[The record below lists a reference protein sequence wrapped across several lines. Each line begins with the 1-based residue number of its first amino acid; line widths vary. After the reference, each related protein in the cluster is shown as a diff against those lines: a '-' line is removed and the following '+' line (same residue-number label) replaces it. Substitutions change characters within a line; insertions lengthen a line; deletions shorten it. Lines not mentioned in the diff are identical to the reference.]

1 MRSGMGSAGTDKGW
15 EAKERDNMAEVWVLC
30 AAYLIDRVVG
40 DPRSLPHPVVIIG
53 WWITR
58 LERVIRAVV
67 KRESHLKLAGILFPL
82 LIVSGS
88 YAAVWLI
95 LWVAALVHP
104 LLAWVVGAWLISTT
118 IATKGLADAG
128 LEIARHLLANDLAA
142 ARRSLSM
149 VVGRDTDQ
157 LDEPEICRGAVET
170 VAENIVDAIV
180 SPLIYAALG
189 GAPLAMAYRAANTL
203 DSMVGYKNE
212 KYKNL
217 GWASA
222 RFDDV
227 MNYIP
232 ARLTALLLVMA
243 SWLQRLDWR
252 QCWAMIKRDAHL
264 HPSPN
269 SGLPEAGVA
278 GALGVQLGGLNYYQ
292 GVPSNRA
299 RLGDPHRPLAAA
311 DITATIRLMY
321 LTSLL
326 CLLLCLGI
334 AAALALV

>member
-1 MRSGMGSAGTDKGW
+1 MK
-15 EAKERDNMAEVWVLC
+15 EAWILC

-40 DPRSLPHPVVIIG
+40 DPRGLPHPVVIIG

-58 LERVIRAVV
+58 LERVVRLLV
-67 KRESHLKLAGILFPL
+67 KREEHLKIAGLVFPL
-82 LIVSGS
+82 FIVTGS

-95 LWVAALVHP
+95 VWGAALISP
-104 LLAWVVGAWLISTT
+104 WLSFALSAWLISTT
-118 IATKGLADAG
+118 IAAKGLADAG
-128 LEIARHLLANDLAA
+128 MEIVRHLAAGDLVQ

-149 VVGRDTDQ
+149 VVGRDTDR
-157 LDEPEICRGAVET
+157 LDESEICRGAVET

-180 SPLIYAALG
+180 SPLIYAAIG

-212 KYKNL
+212 KYLHL

-227 MNYIP
+227 LNYIP
-232 ARLTALLLVMA
+232 ARLTALLLVAA
-243 SWLQRLDWR
+243 SWLQRLDWQ
-252 QCWAMIKRDAHL
+252 QCWTMIRRDAHL

-278 GALGVQLGGLNYYQ
+278 GALGVQLGGLNTYQ

-299 RLGDPHRPLAAA
+299 KLGNPHRPLRAG
-311 DITATIRLMY
+311 DIKSTVSLMY
-321 LTSLL
+321 VVSLM
-326 CLLLCLGI
+326 CLGVCLTI
-334 AAALALV
+334 AAVIAQL

>member
-1 MRSGMGSAGTDKGW
+1 MT
-15 EAKERDNMAEVWVLC
+15 EVWILC

-40 DPRSLPHPVVIIG
+40 DPRSLPHPVIIMG

-58 LERVIRAVV
+58 LERVIRSLV
-67 KRESHLKLAGILFPL
+67 KEESHLKLAGVLFPL
-82 LIVSGS
+82 VIVGGS
-88 YAAVWLI
+88 YLVVWLL
-95 LWVAALVHP
+95 LWGATFIHP
-104 LLAWVVGAWLISTT
+104 VLAWILGAWLISTT

-128 LEIARHLLANDLAA
+128 MEIARHLVAGEMEA

-149 VVGRDTDQ
+149 VVGRDTER
-157 LDEPEICRGAVET
+157 LDEPEVCRGAVET

-180 SPLIYAALG
+180 SPLIYAAIG

-212 KYKNL
+212 KYLNL

-227 MNYIP
+227 LNYIP
-232 ARLTALLLVMA
+232 ARLTALLLVAA
-243 SWLQRLDWR
+243 SWLQRLDWK

-292 GVPSNRA
+292 GVASNRA
-299 RLGDPHRPLAAA
+299 KMGDAKRPLQAS
-311 DITATIRLMY
+311 DIVATIRLMY
-321 LTSLL
+321 LVSLL
-326 CLLLCLGI
+326 CLLVSVMISILL
-334 AAALALV
+334 

>member
-1 MRSGMGSAGTDKGW
+1 MT
-15 EAKERDNMAEVWVLC
+15 EVWILC

-40 DPRSLPHPVVIIG
+40 DPRSLPHPVVIMG

-58 LERVIRAVV
+58 LERVIRSVV
-67 KRESHLKLAGILFPL
+67 KEESQLKLVGVLFPL
-82 LIVSGS
+82 VIVCGS
-88 YAAVWLI
+88 YAVVWLL
-95 LWVAALVHP
+95 LWGVSFIHP
-104 LLAWVVGAWLISTT
+104 AISWVLGAWLISTT

-128 LEIARHLLANDLAA
+128 MEIARHLVAGDMEA

-149 VVGRDTDQ
+149 VVGRDTER
-157 LDEPEICRGAVET
+157 LDESEVCRGAVET

-180 SPLIYAALG
+180 SPLIYAAIG

-203 DSMVGYKNE
+203 DSMVGYKNK
-212 KYKNL
+212 KYNNL

-227 MNYIP
+227 LNYIP
-232 ARLTALLLVMA
+232 ARLTALLLVAA
-243 SWLQRLDWR
+243 SWLQRLDWK
-252 QCWAMIKRDAHL
+252 QCWAMIRRDAHL

-292 GVPSNRA
+292 GVASNRA
-299 RLGDPHRPLAAA
+299 KMGDAKRPLQAS
-311 DITATIRLMY
+311 DIVATIRLMY
-321 LTSLL
+321 LVSLL
-326 CLLLCLGI
+326 CLLVSVMI
-334 AAALALV
+334 AIFL

>member
-1 MRSGMGSAGTDKGW
+1 MN
-15 EAKERDNMAEVWVLC
+15 EALIVG

-40 DPRSLPHPVVIIG
+40 DPRGLTHPVVIIG
-53 WWITR
+53 WWISR
-58 LERVIRAVV
+58 LEGVIRALV
-67 KRESHLKLAGILFPL
+67 KKEEHLKIAGLLFPL

-88 YAAVWLI
+88 YMVVWLI
-95 LWVAALVHP
+95 VWAAASIHP
-104 LLAWVVGAWLISTT
+104 VLAWVLSAWLISTT

-128 LEIARHLLANDLAA
+128 LTIAKHLVAGDWTQ

-149 VVGRDTDQ
+149 VVGRDTEH
-157 LDEPEICRGAVET
+157 LDESEICRGAVET

-180 SPLIYAALG
+180 SPLIYAAIG

-227 MNYIP
+227 LNYIP
-232 ARLTALLLVMA
+232 ARFTALLLVIA
-243 SWLQRLDWR
+243 SKLQQLDWE
-252 QCWAMIKRDAHL
+252 QCWTIIRRDAHL

-278 GALGVQLGGLNYYQ
+278 GALGVQLGGLNFYQ
-292 GVPSNRA
+292 GIPSDRA
-299 RLGDPHRPLAAA
+299 RMGDSHRPLHAG
-311 DITATIRLMY
+311 DIQSTVRLMY
-321 LTSLL
+321 LVSLL
-326 CLLLCLGI
+326 CLIVCLAI
-334 AAALALV
+334 AVMVG

>member
-1 MRSGMGSAGTDKGW
+1 MT
-15 EAKERDNMAEVWVLC
+15 EVWILC
-30 AAYLIDRVVG
+30 AAYLIDRVIG
-40 DPRSLPHPVVIIG
+40 DPRSLPHPVIIMG

-58 LERVIRAVV
+58 LERVIRSLV
-67 KRESHLKLAGILFPL
+67 KEESHLKLAGVLFPL
-82 LIVSGS
+82 VIVGGS
-88 YAAVWLI
+88 YAVVWLL
-95 LWVAALVHP
+95 LWGAAFIHP
-104 LLAWVVGAWLISTT
+104 VLAWILGAWLISTT

-128 LEIARHLLANDLAA
+128 MEIARHLAAGDMEA

-149 VVGRDTDQ
+149 VVGRDTER
-157 LDEPEICRGAVET
+157 LDEPEVCRGAVET

-180 SPLIYAALG
+180 SPLIYAAIG

-212 KYKNL
+212 RYLNL

-227 MNYIP
+227 LNYIP
-232 ARLTALLLVMA
+232 ARLTALLLVAA
-243 SWLQRLDWR
+243 SWLQRLDGKR
-252 QCWAMIKRDAHL
+252 CWAMIRRDAHL

-292 GVPSNRA
+292 GVASNRA
-299 RLGDPHRPLAAA
+299 KMGDAKRLLQAS
-311 DITATIRLMY
+311 DIVATIRLMY
-321 LTSLL
+321 LVSLL
-326 CLLLCLGI
+326 CLLVSVMISILL
-334 AAALALV
+334 

>member
-1 MRSGMGSAGTDKGW
+1 MT
-15 EAKERDNMAEVWVLC
+15 EVWVLC

-40 DPRSLPHPVVIIG
+40 DPRSLPHPVIIMG

-58 LERVIRAVV
+58 LELVIRSLF
-67 KRESHLKLAGILFPL
+67 KEESHLKLAGVLFPVV
-82 LIVSGS
+82 IVGGS
-88 YAAVWLI
+88 YAVVWLI
-95 LWVAALVHP
+95 LWGATFIHP
-104 LLAWVVGAWLISTT
+104 VLAWILGAWLISTT

-128 LEIARHLLANDLAA
+128 MEIARHLVAGDMEA

-149 VVGRDTDQ
+149 VVGRDTEQ
-157 LDEPEICRGAVET
+157 LDEPEVCRGAVET

-180 SPLIYAALG
+180 SPLIFAAIG

-212 KYKNL
+212 KYLNL

-227 MNYIP
+227 LNYIP
-232 ARLTALLLVMA
+232 ARLTALLLVAA
-243 SWLQRLDWR
+243 SWLQRLDGK
-252 QCWAMIKRDAHL
+252 QCWAMIRRDAHL

-292 GVPSNRA
+292 GVASNRA
-299 RLGDPHRPLAAA
+299 KMGDAKRPLQAS
-311 DITATIRLMY
+311 DIVATIRLMY
-321 LTSLL
+321 LVSLL
-326 CLLLCLGI
+326 CLLVSVMISILL
-334 AAALALV
+334 

>member
-1 MRSGMGSAGTDKGW
+1 MTEIW
-15 EAKERDNMAEVWVLC
+15 ILC

-40 DPRSLPHPVVIIG
+40 DPRSLPHPVVIMG

-67 KRESHLKLAGILFPL
+67 KRESHLKIAGILFPL

-88 YAAVWLI
+88 YIAVWLL
-95 LWVAALVHP
+95 LWGASFVHP
-104 LLAWVVGAWLISTT
+104 LLSWALAAWLLSTT

-128 LEIARHLLANDLAA
+128 MEIARHLLAGDMVA
-142 ARRSLSM
+142 ARHSLSM
-149 VVGRDTDQ
+149 VVGRDTEQ
-157 LDEPEICRGAVET
+157 LDEPQICRGAVET

-180 SPLIYAALG
+180 SPLFYAAIG

-212 KYKNL
+212 KYRNL

-227 MNYIP
+227 LNYIP
-232 ARLTALLLVMA
+232 ARLTAGLLIVA
-243 SWLQRLDWR
+243 SFLMRLDWK
-252 QCWAMIKRDAHL
+252 QSWAMMRRDAHL

-299 RLGDPHRPLAAA
+299 KLGDAHRPLGAQ
-311 DITATIRLMY
+311 DIKSTVHMMY
-321 LTSLL
+321 FVSLL
-326 CLLLCLGI
+326 CLGVCIAI
-334 AAALALV
+334 AAMIDSV

>member
-1 MRSGMGSAGTDKGW
+1 MT
-15 EAKERDNMAEVWVLC
+15 EVWILC

-40 DPRSLPHPVVIIG
+40 DPRSLPHPVIIMG

-58 LERVIRAVV
+58 LERVIRSVV
-67 KRESHLKLAGILFPL
+67 KEESHLKLAGVLFPL
-82 LIVSGS
+82 VIVGGS
-88 YAAVWLI
+88 YAVVWLL
-95 LWVAALVHP
+95 LWGATFIHP
-104 LLAWVVGAWLISTT
+104 VLAWILGAWLISTT

-128 LEIARHLLANDLAA
+128 MEIARHLVAGDMEA

-149 VVGRDTDQ
+149 VVGRDTER
-157 LDEPEICRGAVET
+157 LDEPEVCRGAVET

-180 SPLIYAALG
+180 SPLIFAAIG

-212 KYKNL
+212 KYRNL

-227 MNYIP
+227 LNYIP
-232 ARLTALLLVMA
+232 ARLTALLLVAA
-243 SWLQRLDWR
+243 SWLQRLDWK
-252 QCWAMIKRDAHL
+252 QSWAMIRRDAHL

-292 GVPSNRA
+292 GVASNRA
-299 RLGDPHRPLAAA
+299 KMGDAKRPLQAS
-311 DITATIRLMY
+311 DIVATIRLMY
-321 LTSLL
+321 LVSLL
-326 CLLLCLGI
+326 CLLVSVMISILL
-334 AAALALV
+334 

>member
-1 MRSGMGSAGTDKGW
+1 MT
-15 EAKERDNMAEVWVLC
+15 EVWILC

-40 DPRSLPHPVVIIG
+40 DPRSLPHPVIIMG

-58 LERVIRAVV
+58 LERVIRSLV
-67 KRESHLKLAGILFPL
+67 KEESHLKLAGVLFPL
-82 LIVSGS
+82 VIVGGS
-88 YAAVWLI
+88 YAVVWLF
-95 LWVAALVHP
+95 LWGATFIHP
-104 LLAWVVGAWLISTT
+104 VLAWILGAWLISTT

-128 LEIARHLLANDLAA
+128 MEIARHLVAGDMEA

-149 VVGRDTDQ
+149 VVGRDTEK
-157 LDEPEICRGAVET
+157 LDEPEVCRGAVET

-180 SPLIYAALG
+180 SPLIYAAIG

-212 KYKNL
+212 KYRNL

-227 MNYIP
+227 LNYIP
-232 ARLTALLLVMA
+232 ARLTALLLVAA
-243 SWLQRLDWR
+243 SWLQRLDWK
-252 QCWAMIKRDAHL
+252 QCWAMIRRDAHL

-292 GVPSNRA
+292 GVSSNRA
-299 RLGDPHRPLAAA
+299 KMGDAKRPLQAS
-311 DITATIRLMY
+311 DIVATIRLMY
-321 LTSLL
+321 LVSLL
-326 CLLLCLGI
+326 CLLVSVMISILL
-334 AAALALV
+334 

>member
-1 MRSGMGSAGTDKGW
+1 MT
-15 EAKERDNMAEVWVLC
+15 EVWILC

-40 DPRSLPHPVVIIG
+40 DPRSLPHPVIIMG

-58 LERVIRAVV
+58 LERVIRSLV
-67 KRESHLKLAGILFPL
+67 KEESHLKLAGVLFPL
-82 LIVSGS
+82 VIVGGS
-88 YAAVWLI
+88 YAVVWLLLWGVTFIHPVFAWI
-95 LWVAALVHP
+95 L
-104 LLAWVVGAWLISTT
+104 GAWLISTT

-128 LEIARHLLANDLAA
+128 MEIARHLVAGDMEVG
-142 ARRSLSM
+142 RRSLSM
-149 VVGRDTDQ
+149 VVGRDTER
-157 LDEPEICRGAVET
+157 LDEPEVCRGAVET

-180 SPLIYAALG
+180 SPLIFAAIG

-212 KYKNL
+212 KYRNL

-227 MNYIP
+227 LNYIP
-232 ARLTALLLVMA
+232 ARLTALLLVAA
-243 SWLQRLDWR
+243 SWLQRLDWK
-252 QCWAMIKRDAHL
+252 QCWAMIRRDAHL

-292 GVPSNRA
+292 GVASNRA
-299 RLGDPHRPLAAA
+299 KMGDAKRPLQAS
-311 DITATIRLMY
+311 DIVATIRLMY
-321 LTSLL
+321 LVSLL
-326 CLLLCLGI
+326 CLLVSVMISILL
-334 AAALALV
+334 

>member
-1 MRSGMGSAGTDKGW
+1 MT
-15 EAKERDNMAEVWVLC
+15 EVWILC

-40 DPRSLPHPVVIIG
+40 DPRSLPHPVIIMG

-58 LERVIRAVV
+58 LERVIRSLV
-67 KRESHLKLAGILFPL
+67 KEESHLKLAGVLFPL
-82 LIVSGS
+82 VIVCGS
-88 YAAVWLI
+88 YAVVWLL
-95 LWVAALVHP
+95 LWGVTFIHP
-104 LLAWVVGAWLISTT
+104 VLAWILGAWLISTT

-128 LEIARHLLANDLAA
+128 MEIARHLVAGDMEA

-149 VVGRDTDQ
+149 VVGRDTER
-157 LDEPEICRGAVET
+157 LDEPEVCRGAVET

-180 SPLIYAALG
+180 SPLIYAAIG

-212 KYKNL
+212 QYRNL

-227 MNYIP
+227 LNYIP
-232 ARLTALLLVMA
+232 ARLTALLLVAA
-243 SWLQRLDWR
+243 SWLQRLDWK
-252 QCWAMIKRDAHL
+252 QCWAMIRRDAHL

-292 GVPSNRA
+292 GVASNRA
-299 RLGDPHRPLAAA
+299 KMGDAKRPLQAS
-311 DITATIRLMY
+311 DIVATIRLMY
-321 LTSLL
+321 LVSLL
-326 CLLLCLGI
+326 CLLVSVMISILL
-334 AAALALV
+334 

>member
-1 MRSGMGSAGTDKGW
+1 MT
-15 EAKERDNMAEVWVLC
+15 EVWILC

-40 DPRSLPHPVVIIG
+40 DPRSLLHPVIIMG

-58 LERVIRAVV
+58 LERVIRSLV
-67 KRESHLKLAGILFPL
+67 KEESHLKLAGVLFPL
-82 LIVSGS
+82 VIVGGS
-88 YAAVWLI
+88 YAVVWLL
-95 LWVAALVHP
+95 LWGVTFIHP
-104 LLAWVVGAWLISTT
+104 VLAWILGAWLISTT

-128 LEIARHLLANDLAA
+128 MEIARHLVAGDMEA

-149 VVGRDTDQ
+149 VVGRDTER
-157 LDEPEICRGAVET
+157 LDEPEVCRGAVET

-180 SPLIYAALG
+180 SPLIFAAIG

-212 KYKNL
+212 KYRNL

-227 MNYIP
+227 LNYIP
-232 ARLTALLLVMA
+232 ARLTALLLVAA
-243 SWLQRLDWR
+243 SWLQRLDWK
-252 QCWAMIKRDAHL
+252 QCWAMIRRDAHL

-292 GVPSNRA
+292 GVASNRA
-299 RLGDPHRPLAAA
+299 KMGDAKRPLQAS
-311 DITATIRLMY
+311 DIVATIRLMY
-321 LTSLL
+321 LVSLL
-326 CLLLCLGI
+326 CLLVSVMISILL
-334 AAALALV
+334 

>member
-1 MRSGMGSAGTDKGW
+1 MT
-15 EAKERDNMAEVWVLC
+15 EVWILC

-40 DPRSLPHPVVIIG
+40 DPRSLPHPVIIMG

-58 LERVIRAVV
+58 LERVIRSLV
-67 KRESHLKLAGILFPL
+67 KEESHLKVAGVLFPL
-82 LIVSGS
+82 VIVGGS
-88 YAAVWLI
+88 YAVVWLL
-95 LWVAALVHP
+95 LWGATFIHP
-104 LLAWVVGAWLISTT
+104 VLAWILGAWLISTT

-128 LEIARHLLANDLAA
+128 MEIARHLVAGDMEA

-149 VVGRDTDQ
+149 VVGRDTER
-157 LDEPEICRGAVET
+157 LDEPEVCRGAVET

-180 SPLIYAALG
+180 SPLIYAAIG

-212 KYKNL
+212 KYRNL

-227 MNYIP
+227 LNYIP
-232 ARLTALLLVMA
+232 ARLTALLLVAA
-243 SWLQRLDWR
+243 SWLQRLDWK
-252 QCWAMIKRDAHL
+252 QCWEMIKRDAHL

-292 GVPSNRA
+292 GVASNRA
-299 RLGDPHRPLAAA
+299 KMGDAKRPLQAG
-311 DITATIRLMY
+311 DIVATIRLMY
-321 LTSLL
+321 LVSLL
-326 CLLLCLGI
+326 CLLVSVMISILL
-334 AAALALV
+334 

>member
-1 MRSGMGSAGTDKGW
+1 MT
-15 EAKERDNMAEVWVLC
+15 EVWILC

-40 DPRSLPHPVVIIG
+40 DPRSLPHPVIIMG

-58 LERVIRAVV
+58 LERVIRSLV
-67 KRESHLKLAGILFPL
+67 KKESHLKLAGILFPL
-82 LIVSGS
+82 VIVGGS
-88 YAAVWLI
+88 YAVVWLL
-95 LWVAALVHP
+95 LWGATFIHP
-104 LLAWVVGAWLISTT
+104 VLAWILGAWLISTT
-118 IATKGLADAG
+118 IAIKGLADAG
-128 LEIARHLLANDLAA
+128 MEIARHLVAGDMEA

-149 VVGRDTDQ
+149 VVGRDTER
-157 LDEPEICRGAVET
+157 LDEPEVCRGAVET

-180 SPLIYAALG
+180 SPLIYAAIG

-212 KYKNL
+212 KYMNL

-227 MNYIP
+227 LNYIP
-232 ARLTALLLVMA
+232 ARLTALLLVAA
-243 SWLQRLDWR
+243 SWLARLDGK
-252 QCWAMIKRDAHL
+252 QCWAMIRRDAHL

-292 GVPSNRA
+292 GVASNRA
-299 RLGDPHRPLAAA
+299 KMGDAKRPLQAS
-311 DITATIRLMY
+311 DIVATIRLMY
-321 LTSLL
+321 LVSLL
-326 CLLLCLGI
+326 CLLVSVMISILL
-334 AAALALV
+334 

>member
-1 MRSGMGSAGTDKGW
+1 MT
-15 EAKERDNMAEVWVLC
+15 EVWILC

-40 DPRSLPHPVVIIG
+40 DPRSLPHPVIIMG

-58 LERVIRAVV
+58 LERVIRSLV
-67 KRESHLKLAGILFPL
+67 KEESHLKLAGVLFPL
-82 LIVSGS
+82 VIVGGS
-88 YAAVWLI
+88 YAVVWLL
-95 LWVAALVHP
+95 LWGVTFIHP
-104 LLAWVVGAWLISTT
+104 VLAWILGAWLISTT

-128 LEIARHLLANDLAA
+128 MEIARHLVAGDMEA

-149 VVGRDTDQ
+149 VVGRDTER
-157 LDEPEICRGAVET
+157 LDEPEVCRGAVET

-180 SPLIYAALG
+180 SPLIFAAIG

-212 KYKNL
+212 KYRNL

-227 MNYIP
+227 LNYIP
-232 ARLTALLLVMA
+232 ARLTALLLVAA
-243 SWLQRLDWR
+243 SWLQRLDWK
-252 QCWAMIKRDAHL
+252 QCWAMIRRDAHL

-292 GVPSNRA
+292 GVASNRA
-299 RLGDPHRPLAAA
+299 KMGDAKRPLQAS
-311 DITATIRLMY
+311 DIVATIRLMY
-321 LTSLL
+321 LVSFL
-326 CLLLCLGI
+326 CLLVSVMISILL
-334 AAALALV
+334 

>member
-1 MRSGMGSAGTDKGW
+1 MT
-15 EAKERDNMAEVWVLC
+15 EVWILC
-30 AAYLIDRVVG
+30 VAYLIDRVVG
-40 DPRSLPHPVVIIG
+40 DPRSLPHPVVIMG

-58 LERVIRAVV
+58 LERIIRSVV
-67 KRESHLKLAGILFPL
+67 KQESQLKWAGVLFPL
-82 LIVSGS
+82 VIVGGS
-88 YAAVWLI
+88 YAVVWLL
-95 LWVAALVHP
+95 LWGASYIHP
-104 LLAWVVGAWLISTT
+104 VLSWVLGAWLISTT

-128 LEIARHLLANDLAA
+128 MEIARRLMAGDMKA

-149 VVGRDTDQ
+149 VVGRDTER
-157 LDEPEICRGAVET
+157 LDEPEVCRGAVET

-180 SPLIYAALG
+180 SPLTYAAIG

-212 KYKNL
+212 KYLNL

-227 MNYIP
+227 LNYIP
-232 ARLTALLLVMA
+232 ARLTAVLLVAA
-243 SWLQRLDWR
+243 SRLQRLDWK
-252 QCWAMIKRDAHL
+252 QCWAMIRRDAHL

-292 GVPSNRA
+292 GVASHRA
-299 RLGDPHRPLAAA
+299 KMGDAKRPLQAS
-311 DITATIRLMY
+311 DIVSTIRLMY
-321 LTSLL
+321 LVSLL
-326 CLLLCLGI
+326 CLFVSVMI
-334 AAALALV
+334 AIIL